1 MEVNKRSGALRK
13 AIWLASSI
21 LMGAATVVVAA
32 EAPKTDTLML
42 SGTGPDDAVQWEFSV
57 DGGMRAGETAK
68 IAVPSNWQTQGFG
81 HYQYGYDKGP
91 RAADKGTYRRSFTVP
106 ADWKDKNVRIVFDAV
121 MTDTRV
127 RVNGE
132 SVGPVHQGGFNRFSY
147 DITKFL
153 KVGDA
158 NTLEVEVSEA
168 SANTATDIAE
178 RHGDYWVFGG
188 IYRPVWLEA
197 APAEAIAHLA
207 IDGQADGDIVADVAL
222 RGPKTVTRV
231 VGQVVSLDGKTVG
244 APFSVSIPAGGAG
257 KVRLSGHVDAPKL
270 WTAETPNLY
279 YLDATLYAGDTAVH
293 TTRERFGFRTFEIRE
308 GDGLYVNGQRVMMKG
323 VVRHTFRPETG
334 RAITREQ
341 AYEDA
346 RLIKSMNMN
355 AMRVAHY
362 PPDKAFLEAADE
374 LGLYV
379 IDELSGWQKAHDTEN
394 GRKLV
399 RSLVERDVNHPSILI
414 WSNGNE
420 GGWNSELDS
429 DFALYDPQARPVIH
443 PWAQFGGID
452 TKHYP
457 RYPDLMTRL
466 GGKMLV
472 LPTEF
477 LHGLFDGGHGS
488 GLDDYWKAMTASK
501 NGAGGFLWVLADE
514 GVKRTDQNGRIDN
527 YAAYAPDGIVGPHHE
542 KEPSFD
548 TIRDI
553 WSPVQI
559 DAPVLYAGFTGALTV
574 RNGYDFTSLSDVTF
588 KWEWVRFAGPDAKTT
603 AAKVLASG
611 TLSGPAVA
619 PHGVGDLSVPL
630 AKGWQTADA
639 LRLTAS
645 KGNETLLSWV
655 WPTNGTTTDVVG
667 KRAGTPK
674 VERTDGAI
682 RLVAG
687 KVAASFDPA
696 TGLLTSVS
704 HNGKVQ
710 SLSNGPRLVLARPKD
725 KSEPT
730 WLTPADAGNGVYSF
744 DAPTMANTAT
754 IDLGTVETD
763 GWASFKL
770 EVSPDGKAWK
780 PVYEG
785 GRVLP
790 RDGLTYSF
798 APQPVKAIRI
808 SNLAGVRQTPKVV
821 SVKLAYEA
829 ARYAVPE
836 KGAVTV
842 TAGSARDATG
852 KMVAWVEAPNAGGLD
867 TVRWTLREDGTLA
880 LDYAYQLNGL
890 TLYHGIGF
898 DRPLA
903 DVASVRALVRGPTP
917 VWQNRLR
924 GPVLGVWDVAS
935 RTGKGLRPETA
946 GYFADPHWVKLTGV
960 EGKLTIRSHGAPF
973 VQIGAK
979 PEDFPT
985 TTVEFPHSDIGFMQA
1000 IPAMGA
1006 KFQNADLTGPQG
1018 QPAVAQGTYSGRL
1031 LFEF

>member
-1 MEVNKRSGALRK
+1 
-13 AIWLASSI
+13 
-21 LMGAATVVVAA
+21 
-32 EAPKTDTLML
+32 TDTLML
-42 SGTGPDDAVQWEFSV
+42 SGNGPDDAVSWDFTVS
-57 DGGMRAGETAK
+57 GGMKAGQASK

-91 RAADKGTYRRSFTVP
+91 RASDKGVYTRSFTVP
-106 ADWKDKNVRIVFDAV
+106 ADWKDKNVRIVFDGV
-121 MTDTRV
+121 MTDTQV
-127 RVNGE
+127 KVNGTV
-132 SVGPVHQGGFNRFSY
+132 VGAVHQGGFNRFSY
-147 DITKFL
+147 DITRFV
-153 KVGDA
+153 KVGEA

-178 RHGDYWVFGG
+178 RHGDYWAFGG

-197 APAEAIAHLA
+197 TPLEAIAHVAL
-207 IDGQADGDIVADVAL
+207 DGQADGDIIADIAL
-222 RGPKTVTRV
+222 RAPKTVTKV
-231 VGQVVSLDGKTVG
+231 VGQVVSLDGKAVG
-244 APFSVSIPAGGAG
+244 APFSVALPAGGAG
-257 KVRLSGHVDAPKL
+257 KVRLSGHVDKPAL

-279 YLDATLYAGDTAVH
+279 YLDVTLYAGDTAVH
-293 TTRERFGFRTFEIRE
+293 TVRERFGFRTFEIRE

-362 PPDKAFLEAADE
+362 APDKAFLEAADE

-420 GGWNSELDS
+420 GGWNTELDA
-429 DFALYDPQARPVIH
+429 DFTLYDPQARPVIH
-443 PWAQFGGID
+443 PWAPFGGID

-466 GGKMLV
+466 NGKMLV
-472 LPTEF
+472 MPTEF

-514 GVKRTDQNGRIDN
+514 GVVRTDQNGRIDN

-542 KEPSFD
+542 KEPSVE

-559 DAPVLYAGFTGALTV
+559 DAPVLDAGFTGALKV

-603 AAKVLASG
+603 AAKVLSSG
-611 TLSGPAVA
+611 TLTGPVVA
-619 PHGVGDLSVPL
+619 PHGAGELIVPL
-630 AKGWQTADA
+630 GKGWQQADA
-639 LRLTAS
+639 LRLTAV
-645 KGNETLLSWV
+645 KGDATLLTWV
-655 WPTNGTTTDVVG
+655 WPTVAKAADVAG
-667 KRAGTPK
+667 SRIGTPK
-674 VERTDGAI
+674 VERTDTTI

-687 KVAASFDPA
+687 KVTASFDPA

-704 HNGKVQ
+704 HNGKIQ
-710 SLSNGPRLVLARPKD
+710 TLSNGPRLVLARPKD
-725 KSEPT
+725 KAEPVWT
-730 WLTPADAGNGVYSF
+730 VPTDAGNGVYSF
-744 DAPTMANTAT
+744 DAPAMANSAT

-770 EVSPDGKAWK
+770 EVSPDGRTWK
-780 PVYEG
+780 QVYDG

-821 SVKLAYEA
+821 SVKLGFEA
-829 ARYAVPE
+829 ARYALPE

-842 TAGSARDATG
+842 TTGAGKDAQTG
-852 KMVAWVEAPNAGGLD
+852 KAVAWLDAPNAGGLD
-867 TVRWTLREDGTLA
+867 SVRWTLREDGTLS
-880 LDYAYQLNGL
+880 LDYGYSLNGPM
-890 TLYHGIGF
+890 LYHGVGF
-898 DRPLA
+898 DKPLG
-903 DVASVRALVRGPTP
+903 DVTTVRGLLRGPTP

-924 GPVLGVWDVAS
+924 GPVLGVWDIAS
-935 RTGKGLRPETA
+935 KTTKGALRPDTA
-946 GYFADPHWVKLTGV
+946 GYFADPRWVKLSG
-960 EGKLTIRSHGAPF
+960 GQGNLTIISDGAPF
-973 VQIGAK
+973 VQIGKK

-985 TTVEFPHSDIGFMQA
+985 TTVEFPNADIGFMSA

-1006 KFQNADLTGPQG
+1006 KFQAADLTGPQG
-1018 QPAVAQGTYSGRL
+1018 QPSVANGTYAGRL
-1031 LFEF
+1031 VFGF